1 MHHCQKSPDSF
12 PLLSSPEST
21 VIEVFLVSV
30 FHACPRFSFVVGQY
44 KMQTADCRLQTADR
58 VQNADLV
65 QNADCRLQTGYK
77 MQTDI

>member
-30 FHACPRFSFVVGQY
+30 FHVRS
-44 KMQTADCRLQTADR
+44 
-58 VQNADLV
+58 LV
-65 QNADCRLQTGYK
+65 PTVECIRGY
-77 MQTDI
+77 DIDVTIYSLF